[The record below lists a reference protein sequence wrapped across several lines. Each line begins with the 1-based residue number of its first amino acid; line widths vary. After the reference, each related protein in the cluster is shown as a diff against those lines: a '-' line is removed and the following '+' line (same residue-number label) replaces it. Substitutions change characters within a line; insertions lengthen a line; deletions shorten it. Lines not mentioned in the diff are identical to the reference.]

1 MTENEFEKRFMAEM
15 SEQQNTAVK
24 AVQGAVLL
32 LAVPGSGKTTV
43 LITRLGYMINCCGI
57 SPSEIL
63 AVTYTRAATLE
74 LKKRFADRFGSECGA
89 GLEIRTINGLSAK
102 IIEYF
107 STVYTDENVPHL
119 MSREGDRKRL
129 ISEVY
134 RLVTG
139 EFADTATINDIGA
152 MITFAKNMMLSDEE
166 IEALSGSGYDTL
178 RIYREYNLALSSR
191 SLMDYDDQMVTA
203 LDILRKYPDILAYFH
218 GRFRYICVDEAQ
230 DTSKIQHEI
239 IRLLA
244 VKSGN
249 IFMVGDEDQS
259 IYAFRGA
266 YPEALTD
273 FEKTYKNAQIL
284 FMEQNFRSTPEIIGV
299 ADSFVKCNRFRR
311 EKTIRAVNKSG
322 IPVRIVRCERR
333 NVQYDFLCGIAA
345 RNEQQTAALFRNN
358 DSAVVLVDML
368 ERNNIPYRLKGGEK
382 TFFTSRPV
390 LDITEIIRFI
400 NNPYDIDSFMA
411 IYYKIGLYITKQ
423 TAEAACKISLQRH
436 IPITDALLGIDTGT
450 QISVNS
456 KRNIK
461 QTAQLMQQ
469 AQNSSATEV
478 LSIILHGMQ
487 YADYVH
493 KNGLDENKYDILRM
507 LARNVNSSAKLIDRL
522 SELSGIMAEHKDDP
536 DSKFTLST
544 VHSSK
549 GLEYDCVYLLDVID
563 NVLPCITK
571 DKLNDVE
578 TISTSS
584 TEYFTKLAQ
593 LVASSDSPDMVRY
606 EWQSYPHGVA
616 NNLYTSLDDYVDF
629 DSDTWSGMKNM
640 IENFNYGGKHYYLP
654 YRVNPGVV
662 LIYNQT
668 ALDDEGIKTDPLELY
683 KEGKWTWT
691 AWKDIMTEWCN
702 IGDDY
707 YGVMPTGFV
716 AMPFIVSTGTTLIDV
731 DGPNKQIINNM
742 KNADVQRCQDF
753 LADLANQ
760 GMVNSEY
767 SNPDTCLTDT
777 KMLFAEFGLDWGW
790 TTAQAAAKDQ
800 DIRFVPIP
808 RDDKADKYYTNTD
821 TFGYLVPAGAKNI
834 KAALKYM
841 EICRLN
847 EIDPELIA
855 KSKAE
860 MTAEHLYYPKCPECG
875 VSTAD
880 KTIEKCPSCG
890 AARKERKKHSAM
902 SEDLY
907 QIYSDLKDTTSDK
920 FTFLFDDCFGFSTD
934 LTNMLQQGD
943 SEGKGCVLGGP
954 FKLGESYTNL
964 RDTYYGTV
972 ESFLEPY
979 RALMQKN

>member
-1 MTENEFEKRFMAEM
+1 MKLSKRILACAITAAMATSMLSACNGSTTTSGSASDAGTSQGNSSTTEN
-15 SEQQNTAVK
+15 SNSGDNSSTD
-24 AVQGAVLL
+24 GNG
-32 LAVPGSGKTTV
+32 GSNGGNIVEAPSNGDTLKW
-43 LITRLGYMINCCGI
+43 LGYYDLNTDDK
-57 SPSEIL
+57 EI
-63 AVTYTRAATLE
+63 VD
-74 LKKRFADRFGSECGA
+74 KFNDA
-89 GLEIRTINGLSAK
+89 G
-102 IIEYF
+102 
-107 STVYTDENVPHL
+107 
-119 MSREGDRKRL
+119 
-129 ISEVY
+129 
-134 RLVTG
+134 
-139 EFADTATINDIGA
+139 
-152 MITFAKNMMLSDEE
+152 
-166 IEALSGSGYDTL
+166 
-178 RIYREYNLALSSR
+178 
-191 SLMDYDDQMVTA
+191 
-203 LDILRKYPDILAYFH
+203 
-218 GRFRYICVDEAQ
+218 
-230 DTSKIQHEI
+230 
-239 IRLLA
+239 
-244 VKSGN
+244 
-249 IFMVGDEDQS
+249 
-259 IYAFRGA
+259 
-266 YPEALTD
+266 
-273 FEKTYKNAQIL
+273 YK
-284 FMEQNFRSTPEIIGV
+284 
-299 ADSFVKCNRFRR
+299 
-311 EKTIRAVNKSG
+311 
-322 IPVRIVRCERR
+322 
-333 NVQYDFLCGIAA
+333 
-345 RNEQQTAALFRNN
+345 
-358 DSAVVLVDML
+358 
-368 ERNNIPYRLKGGEK
+368 
-382 TFFTSRPV
+382 
-390 LDITEIIRFI
+390 
-400 NNPYDIDSFMA
+400 
-411 IYYKIGLYITKQ
+411 
-423 TAEAACKISLQRH
+423 
-436 IPITDALLGIDTGT
+436 
-450 QISVNS
+450 
-456 KRNIK
+456 
-461 QTAQLMQQ
+461 
-469 AQNSSATEV
+469 
-478 LSIILHGMQ
+478 
-487 YADYVH
+487 
-493 KNGLDENKYDILRM
+493 
-507 LARNVNSSAKLIDRL
+507 
-522 SELSGIMAEHKDDP
+522 
-536 DSKFTLST
+536 
-544 VHSSK
+544 
-549 GLEYDCVYLLDVID
+549 
-563 NVLPCITK
+563 
-571 DKLNDVE
+571 VE

-584 TEYFTKLAQ
+584 MEYFTKLAQ

-629 DSDTWSGMKNM
+629 DSDTWSGMKDM

-777 KMLFAEFGLDWGW
+777 KTLFAEFGLDWGW

-821 TFGYLVPAGAKNI
+821 TFGYLGPAGAKNI

-890 AARKERKKHSAM
+890 AARRERKKHSAM